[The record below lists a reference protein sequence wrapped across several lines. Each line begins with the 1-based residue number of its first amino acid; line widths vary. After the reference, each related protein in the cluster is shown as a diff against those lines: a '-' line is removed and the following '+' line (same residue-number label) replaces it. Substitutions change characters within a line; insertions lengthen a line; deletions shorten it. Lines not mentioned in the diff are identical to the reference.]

1 LAVRSVWRKEKVPVS
16 ETETTE
22 AVVLAVLVADQVDS
36 LISRQV
42 AEVKVGLEGFSG
54 DKHAGF
60 TRRAD
65 GRTPEYPRGTHIRN
79 DRQVSLVS
87 REELQQVAERL
98 ELAEIQP
105 EWLGANLLL
114 GSIPGLSALPH
125 NTRLRFSEGVVLV
138 VQAENMPCVGPGRVI
153 AAQTGRAELERE
165 FPRAALHL
173 RGLVAVVERGG
184 TLRLG
189 EHVAVSRRRDSQG
202 DP

>member
-1 LAVRSVWRKEKVPVS
+1 LREEEVPVS
-16 ETETTE
+16 EPEAAS
-22 AVVLAVLVADQVDS
+22 AVVLAVLVADQEGS

-42 AEVKVGLEGFSG
+42 AEVEVSLEGFSG

-65 GRTPEYPRGTHIRN
+65 GRTPEYPRGTRIRN

-98 ELAEIQP
+98 ELAEIRP
-105 EWLGANLLL
+105 EWLGANQLL
-114 GSIPGLSALPH
+114 GGIPGLSALPH
-125 NTRLRFSEGVVLV
+125 NTRLRFSGGVVLV
-138 VQAENMPCVGPGRVI
+138 VQAENMPCVGPGRVL
-153 AAQTGRAELERE
+153 AAQIGRPELERE

-184 TLRLG
+184 TLRPG
-189 EHVAVSRRRDSQG
+189 EHLAVSRRRDG
-202 DP
+202 PGNP